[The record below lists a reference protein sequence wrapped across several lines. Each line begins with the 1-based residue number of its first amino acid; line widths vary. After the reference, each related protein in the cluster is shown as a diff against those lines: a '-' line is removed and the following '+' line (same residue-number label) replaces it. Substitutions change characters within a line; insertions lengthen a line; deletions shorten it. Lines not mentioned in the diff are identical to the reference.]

1 MTPQYDEMISNL
13 KNTLG
18 DVWDD
23 VVMPAFDSEM
33 SAYNWLSNNQ
43 ECLDGRLPLV
53 LLKGAPTQQ
62 QQVTA
67 ILERFDD
74 ITISPCGAFLR

>member
-1 MTPQYDEMISNL
+1 MTPQYEDMISNL

-23 VVMPAFDSEM
+23 VVMPAFDSEI
-33 SAYNWLSNNQ
+33 SAYNWLSSNQ

-53 LLKGAPTQQ
+53 LLKRAPTQQ

-74 ITISPCGAFLR
+74 IAISPCGAFLR